1 MNKELGD
8 KIQQHKDRRRAA
20 QDDVK
25 TTKKQVNQKQKEYQ
39 KNLKEDKE
47 FVEETL
53 QLKQMKKKEKK
64 DKEALLKAQ
73 RIENETKKNLND
85 ENHILAGTYIKKE
98 LEDKQINAE
107 IMSLR
112 NTNQIFEGQE
122 N

>member
-1 MNKELGD
+1 MNKELSD

-53 QLKQMKKKEKK
+53 QLK
-64 DKEALLKAQ
+64 
-73 RIENETKKNLND
+73 
-85 ENHILAGTYIKKE
+85 
-98 LEDKQINAE
+98 
-107 IMSLR
+107 
-112 NTNQIFEGQE
+112 
-122 N
+122 

>member
-1 MNKELGD
+1 MNKELSD

-73 RIENETKKNLND
+73 
-85 ENHILAGTYIKKE
+85 GTYIKKE